1 MNEYAYWR
9 KWGIKI
15 LNMNTDEE
23 SFLLMIK
30 DGLNNI
36 DFKSRKD
43 KQQVKKIIKKLKKGW
58 K

>member
-1 MNEYAYWR
+1 
-9 KWGIKI
+9 
-15 LNMNTDEE
+15 MNTDEE